1 MVEEKLMN
9 LWNPI
14 TFFVSFIMSGVVAFI
29 FGIPNGLSVEM
40 WFEMWPV
47 RWLVA
52 YLMVV
57 IFVDD
62 ISFKLAMKVFGFR
75 PGIDSIDGLWNPIA
89 FFMSFMMSMLMPAIF
104 GLTTSMYACD
114 IWFDYFHV
122 NRTVYLAG
130 TSQMVCCILAD

>member
-1 MVEEKLMN
+1 
-9 LWNPI
+9 
-14 TFFVSFIMSGVVAFI
+14 MSGAVAFI

-40 WFEMWPV
+40 WFYMWPV

-52 YLMVV
+52 YLMNRWIMESNC
-57 IFVDD
+57 IFHEFHDEHAD
-62 ISFKLAMKVFGFR
+62 
-75 PGIDSIDGLWNPIA
+75 
-89 FFMSFMMSMLMPAIF
+89 
-104 GLTTSMYACD
+104 ACD